1 MKNRIAVALFVLLA
15 MLMFAPSQLPAQEA
29 SEGTRKVVT
38 RVSAQYPAVARR
50 LGIQGVVRMEVVIA
64 PNGTVKSVEVT
75 GGHPMLADSAQN
87 VVRQWKWEPSS
98 HETHQT
104 VEMSFK
110 F

>member
-15 MLMFAPSQLPAQEA
+15 MLMFAPGRLPAQEA
-29 SEGTRKVVT
+29 SEGTRKIVT
-38 RVSAQYPAVARR
+38 KVSPQYPPVARR
-50 LGIQGVVRMEVVIA
+50 LGLQGVVKMEVVIA
-64 PNGTVKSVEVT
+64 PNGTVKSVEVI

-87 VVRQWKWEPSS
+87 VVRQWKWEPAS